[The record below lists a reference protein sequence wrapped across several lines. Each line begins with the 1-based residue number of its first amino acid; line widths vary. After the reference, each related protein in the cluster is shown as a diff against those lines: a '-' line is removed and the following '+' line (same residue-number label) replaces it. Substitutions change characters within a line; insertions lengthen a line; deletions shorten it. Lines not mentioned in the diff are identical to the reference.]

1 MEREPEGPTA
11 ASSAQDG
18 NLVSLKPHT
27 QALTPCVGQLHQWL
41 GRAVFLLGLAQIPL
55 GLYVYG
61 SPKTL
66 FILYAVLAFLF
77 ILSWFCLEYLRNR
90 GWFTHKYGG
99 IPDGPARGL
108 PEMSEHQA
116 SDIRRPN
123 SDVETGYS
131 RVGMEETPIQ
141 TPKKSRFSKMSW
153 FGRRSSGRHNGETI
167 GIPYDDGVSSIDTSR
182 APTVSPAMGGL
193 APGPGRSEEIP
204 PVPRLPTQY
213 GNQHSFGSL
222 PSLDFQQSR
231 HGNPTG
237 LKDTVLRDSTTL
249 GPRPGRTPLEMPEP
263 QIPLSSHE
271 QYPAPAFGGTPRSS
285 GHSHRTGRSYQ
296 QPPGGRFEQM
306 PQSPMSGGG
315 YMEAEDGFV
324 PTQAEG
330 SPGRPLPLPPHR
342 RDRSNDSGGG
352 GGRAPIAG
360 RSPDAGGQTAVV
372 GEGEAGRRGA
382 GAGGAPA
389 APAAAA
395 ATAAGGGPNVAV
407 QVKLNPDGKSVTVR
421 RLPAEEAERERR
433 ERSRAR
439 QERALQREL
448 ELERE
453 RQSTRRPQSSGRR
466 PRQDTLES
474 MDRSDLGPTDLGS
487 QVSSTPSISGQSTT
501 IAGASG
507 GLLGRGQDVQ
517 TPSNDPSPLGAMSP
531 LIGMQPLTRSP
542 VPPGALSTSQRA
554 SVTSGTGTAEN
565 SEIEQE
571 IVKEQRRR
579 KRREERAGNGKG
591 GGGGDAGDGGGYY
604 GPQGPE
610 SQWT

>member
-1 MEREPEGPTA
+1 MLT
-11 ASSAQDG
+11 
-18 NLVSLKPHT
+18 LVC
-27 QALTPCVGQLHQWL
+27 ACACACVCVGQLHQWL
-41 GRAVFLLGLAQIPL
+41 GRAVFMLGLAQIPL

-66 FILYAVLAFLF
+66 FILYAILAFLF
-77 ILSWFCLEYLRNR
+77 ILSWFSLEYLRNR
-90 GWFTHKYGG
+90 GWFINKYGG
-99 IPDGPARGL
+99 VPDGPTSSL
-108 PEMSEHQA
+108 PEMSEHQPSGA
-116 SDIRRPN
+116 RRPHSDI
-123 SDVETGYS
+123 ETGYS
-131 RVGMEETPIQ
+131 RVGMEETPTQ

-153 FGRRSSGRHNGETI
+153 FGRRSSGRHNSETI
-167 GIPYDDGVSSIDTSR
+167 GVPYDDGVSSIDTSR

-193 APGPGRSEEIP
+193 APGPGRPEEIP
-204 PVPRLPTQY
+204 PVPALPTHY
-213 GNQHSFGSL
+213 ENQHSSVSL
-222 PSLDFQQSR
+222 PSADFQQR
-231 HGNPTG
+231 YGNPAG

-249 GPRPGRTPLEMPEP
+249 GPRPGRTPLEFPEP
-263 QIPLSSHE
+263 QIPQSPLSQYE
-271 QYPAPAFGGTPRSS
+271 QQYPAPAFGGTPRSS
-285 GHSHRTGRSYQ
+285 GQSHRTGRSYQ

-306 PQSPMSGGG
+306 PQSPVTGGG
-315 YMEAEDGFV
+315 YMEAEGGFV
-324 PTQAEG
+324 PTRAEG

-352 GGRAPIAG
+352 RAPIA
-360 RSPDAGGQTAVV
+360 SQPPNENAGGQAAVA

-382 GAGGAPA
+382 GGAA
-389 APAAAA
+389 
-395 ATAAGGGPNVAV
+395 GGPNVAV

-439 QERALQREL
+439 RERALQREL

-453 RQSTRRPQSSGRR
+453 QQATRRPQSSGRR
-466 PRQDTLES
+466 PRHDTLDS
-474 MDRSDLGPTDLGS
+474 MDRSELAPTDLVS
-487 QVSSTPSISGQSTT
+487 QVSSYTPSISGQSTT

-507 GLLGRGQDVQ
+507 GLLGRTQDVQ
-517 TPSNDPSPLGAMSP
+517 TPSNEPSPLNAMSP

-579 KRREERAGNGKG
+579 KRREERAGNGQG
-591 GGGGDAGDGGGYY
+591 GGGEAEGYY
-604 GPQGPE
+604 GPPGPE